1 MLNVIL
7 CAYRDWA
14 IEINKYVAQLP
25 QINCVKTI
33 HNKTEFDLFI
43 KDIAF
48 YEIDFMLFI
57 GWSWIIPETIVCKYL
72 CLGIHPSD
80 LPAYRGGSPIQHQ
93 IINGITQTKIT
104 LMELSAKKI
113 DAGNIYAK
121 EEVSLEGNTMS
132 VVFQNIV
139 NSSKRMME
147 KFVNN
152 YTNIVP
158 QKQDI
163 SQGSYYARRKP
174 SESKLDHSNFNTKSL
189 KSLYN
194 FMRALTYPYPN
205 AYLEDEEGNRLIF
218 KEVEYVDACQMN
230 KESN

>member
-14 IEINKYVAQLP
+14 IEINNYIAQLP
-25 QINCVKTI
+25 KINCVKRI
-33 HNKTEFDLFI
+33 HSKTEFDAFI

-48 YEIDFMLFI
+48 YEIDFMLFV
-57 GWSWIIPETIVCKYL
+57 GWSWIIPEVIICKYL

-113 DAGNIYAK
+113 DAGDIYAK
-121 EEVSLEGNTMS
+121 EEVSLDGNTMS
-132 VVFQNIV
+132 AVFRNIV
-139 NSSKRMME
+139 DSSKRMLE
-147 KFVNN
+147 KFINN
-152 YTNIVP
+152 YTSIVP

-163 SQGSYYARRKP
+163 LQGSYYARRKP
-174 SESKLDHSNFNTKSL
+174 SDSKLDRLDFNEMSL

-194 FMRALTYPYPN
+194 FMRALTDPYPN
-205 AYLEDEEGNRLIF
+205 AYLEDEKGNRLIF
-218 KEVEYVDACQMN
+218 KEVEYIDALQN
-230 KESN
+230 K